1 MKTFKNNKDM
11 SKKDLRTRFAEVKQ
25 QINDI
30 YAAAKNENRGLT
42 EDESANVAILKREMG
57 EINADMMIESA
68 ERAAAR
74 VAGMTGSDSRA
85 NEVRSLFANAVREAI
100 KNGGTD
106 NSIQL
111 RASALIDKADA
122 QPLVALTIGDI
133 IGPLEKGMVLDKVG
147 CHIQTGLTDDWA
159 YPVVEAVEAT
169 VAGEAVAISDSDI
182 EIGAVKPAPQR
193 VAVTVPVTR
202 TALAM
207 TDSRLYEIVTSSLQ
221 KAIQRTLNNW
231 MFARTAIATG
241 VNGLF
246 VNPTTTKTFAGAPKY
261 ADVCNL
267 VGAVDSTGIVPSA
280 SAAFVM
286 NNAMRA
292 TLKATPR
299 VEGGERMI
307 IENDMIDGVPVFVTE
322 YAPAD
327 TIYYGYFSYALVGQ
341 FGDSTLIVDPYT
353 LAKKNQVQFTL
364 NSFWDIKPARAQAFG
379 VLEAQA

>member
-1 MKTFKNNKDM
+1 M

-25 QINDI
+25 QINEI
-30 YAAAKNENRGLT
+30 YSAAKNENRGLT
-42 EDESANVAILKREMG
+42 ETESAEVANLKREVS

-74 VAGMTGSDSRA
+74 VASVTGSENKA
-85 NEVRSLFANAVREAI
+85 NEVRSLFASKIREAMN
-100 KNGGTD
+100 NGGMD

-111 RASALIDKADA
+111 RASALVDKADA

-169 VAGEAVAISDSDI
+169 VAGETVQISDSDI
-182 EIGAVKPAPQR
+182 EISAVKPTPTR

-207 TDSRLYEIVTSSLQ
+207 TDDRLYEIVTSSLQ
-221 KAIQRTLNNW
+221 KAIQRTLNDW
-231 MFARTAIATG
+231 MFKRTAIATG

-246 VNPTTTKTFAGAPKY
+246 VTPGTSKTYKSAITY
-261 ADVCNL
+261 ADVCQL
-267 VGAVDSTGIVPSA
+267 VGAVDGTGIVPSA

-286 NNAMRA
+286 SNAMRA

-299 VEGGERMI
+299 VSGGDRMV

-322 YAPAD
+322 YAPAN
-327 TIYYGYFSYALVGQ
+327 TLYYGYFSYALVGQ
-341 FGDSTLIVDPYT
+341 FGDSTLVVDPYT

-364 NSFWDIKPARAQAFG
+364 NSFWDIKPARTQAFG
-379 VLEAQA
+379 VLELTA

>member
-1 MKTFKNNKDM
+1 M
-11 SKKDLRTRFAEVKQ
+11 SKKDLRTRFAECKQ
-25 QINDI
+25 QVNEIF
-30 YAAAKNENRGLT
+30 AAAKNENRGLT
-42 EDESANVAILKREMG
+42 EDESAKVASLRTELN
-57 EINADMMIESA
+57 EINTDMMIESA

-74 VAGMTGSDSRA
+74 VAGISGSNERA
-85 NEVRSLFANAVREAI
+85 KEVRSLFANKVREAI
-100 KNGGTD
+100 ANGGME
-106 NSIQL
+106 NSINL

-122 QPLVALTIGDI
+122 QPLVELTIGDI
-133 IGPLEKGMVLDKVG
+133 IGPLEKGMVMDKVG

-169 VAGEAVAISDSDI
+169 VAGEAVAISDADI
-182 EIGAVKPAPQR
+182 EINAVKPNPTR

-207 TDSRLYEIVTSSLQ
+207 TNDRLYEIVTTSLQ

-231 MFARTAIATG
+231 MFSRTAIATG

-246 VNPTTTKTFAGAPKY
+246 VAPTTVKTFASAPTY
-261 ADVCNL
+261 ADVCGL

-280 SAAFVM
+280 TAAFVM

-292 TLKATPR
+292 TLKSTPR
-299 VEGGERMI
+299 VAGGERMV

-322 YAPAD
+322 YASAD
-327 TIYYGYFSYALVGQ
+327 TIEYGYFSYALVGQ

-364 NSFWDIKPARAQAFG
+364 NSFWDIKPARSQAFG
-379 VLEAQA
+379 VLEKA

>member
-1 MKTFKNNKDM
+1 L

-25 QINDI
+25 QINDV

-42 EDESANVAILKREMG
+42 EEESANVANLKREIS

-74 VAGMTGSDSRA
+74 AAGVTGSETRA
-85 NEVRSLFANAVREAI
+85 NEVRSLFANAIREAVN
-100 KNGGTD
+100 KGGMD
-106 NSIQL
+106 NTIQL
-111 RASALIDKADA
+111 RAASIIDKADA
-122 QPLVALTIGDI
+122 QPLTELTIGDI

-159 YPVVEAVEAT
+159 YPVVEALEAS
-169 VAGEAVAISDSDI
+169 VAGETVAISDSDI
-182 EIGAVKPAPQR
+182 EIGAVKPTPNR
-193 VAVTVPVTR
+193 VAVSVPVTR

-207 TDSRLYEIVTSSLQ
+207 TNDRLYQIVTSSIQ
-221 KAIQRTLNNW
+221 KAIMRTLNKW
-231 MFARTAIATG
+231 MFQRTAIATG

-246 VNPTTTKTFAGAPKY
+246 VNPTTIQTFTGKVTYAGLCAF
-261 ADVCNL
+261 

-292 TLKATPR
+292 ALRATPR

-327 TIYYGYFSYALVGQ
+327 TVYYGYFNYALVGQ
-341 FGDSTLIVDPYT
+341 FGDSTLIVDPYS
-353 LAKKNQVQFTL
+353 LVKQNKVQFTL
-364 NSFWDIKPARAQAFG
+364 NSFWDIKPARPQAFG
-379 VLEAQA
+379 VLEAAE

>member
-1 MKTFKNNKDM
+1 M

-25 QINDI
+25 QINDV

-42 EDESANVAILKREMG
+42 EEESANVANLKREIS

-74 VAGMTGSDSRA
+74 AAGVTGSETRA
-85 NEVRSLFANAVREAI
+85 NEVRSLFANAIREAVN
-100 KNGGTD
+100 KGGMD
-106 NSIQL
+106 NTIQL
-111 RASALIDKADA
+111 RAASIIDKADA
-122 QPLVALTIGDI
+122 QPLTELTIGDI

-159 YPVVEAVEAT
+159 YPVVEALEAS
-169 VAGEAVAISDSDI
+169 VAGETVAISDSDI
-182 EIGAVKPAPQR
+182 EIGAVKPTPNR
-193 VAVTVPVTR
+193 VAVSVPVTR

-207 TDSRLYEIVTSSLQ
+207 TNDRLYQIVTSSIQ
-221 KAIQRTLNNW
+221 KAIMRTLNKW
-231 MFARTAIATG
+231 MFQRTAIATG

-246 VNPTTTKTFAGAPKY
+246 VNPTTTQTFTGKVTY
-261 ADVCNL
+261 ADLCAF

-292 TLKATPR
+292 ALRATPR

-322 YAPAD
+322 YAPAN
-327 TIYYGYFSYALVGQ
+327 TVYYGYFNYALVGQ
-341 FGDSTLIVDPYT
+341 FGDSTLIVDPYS
-353 LAKKNQVQFTL
+353 LVKQNKVQFTL
-364 NSFWDIKPARAQAFG
+364 NSFWDIKPARPQAFG
-379 VLEAQA
+379 VLELSA